1 MVGTSLLVVSG
12 GLATPAI
19 SVGVGALG
27 LSSAGS
33 FIGTGTIY
41 IRSMPPFKLRTILF
55 RLPSAT
61 GAALVTSLFGATGGT
76 LAGYKMNRRIGDIT
90 EFEFSPFVGGM
101 PILLVIPISTLT
113 APRHFRVF
121 DASFNMHIRISR

>member
-12 GLATPAI
+12 GLAAPAI

-27 LSSAGS
+27 LSSAGT
-33 FIGTGTIY
+33 FIGTGRIHFPS
-41 IRSMPPFKLRTILF
+41 IHDFKFISIF
-55 RLPSAT
+55 RFPSAT

-101 PILLVIPISTLT
+101 SVLVSDTGIHPDSTRT
-113 APRHFRVF
+113 FQKFRCKF
-121 DASFNMHIRISR
+121 QYASQDF